1 MDKEEFN
8 NVVEKFLSS
17 ETSDKPMLFEVFTGT
32 EDESNALETIL
43 NMVVDSK
50 AILKD
55 KVKKVIKEVVGEKGI
70 NKIKNIVK

>member
-1 MDKEEFN
+1 M
-8 NVVEKFLSS
+8 FLRS
-17 ETSDKPMLFEVFTGT
+17 ETSDKPMLFEVFTET